1 MNPILNLYKD
11 SPIKFNFHILGLP
24 HTQTNETHLS
34 CAYTQKL
41 VKFMR
46 MYAGQGHNIIHYGN
60 EGSVVPDGV
69 EHVEIFSEKERLKWF
84 KPGTTDTSSGDLVW
98 DANMLYWRAFG
109 LRCASHL
116 IHRAQKGDFILTVA
130 GQHCYHWAVDQ
141 FPGCNKPGTD
151 NVYFVDIGSGHYG
164 DWTDFVVYES
174 SEHREQLHGRRQP
187 PSSWEA
193 YGDAVIPNYFDLK
206 DFRFGPNP
214 DEQDPR
220 IKVIQGNGPYYLF
233 VGRLIDNKGWRI
245 AQDAC
250 REIGAQLI
258 LVGQGG
264 TGPLEPHVYPFGFA
278 NLEQRK
284 SLMGGAVA
292 LLAPT
297 RYREPFG
304 GVVVEAQLSGTP
316 AIASDQAGFCSNVP
330 DEFRCMSHREYV
342 AACKYAATLSTE
354 DRRAIQRAA
363 QAKYSIEAIK
373 PLYDRYFHR
382 LYQLR
387 AGGWHSTQPWEA
399 LVGL

>member
-1 MNPILNLYKD
+1 MNPIFDLYKN
-11 SPIKFNFHILGLP
+11 SPLKFNFHILGLP

-46 MYAGQGHNIIHYGN
+46 MMSGQGHQIIHYGN
-60 EGSVVPDGV
+60 EGSEVPSDV
-69 EHVEIFSEKERLKWF
+69 EHIQIFTEKERLKWF
-84 KPGTTDTSSGDLVW
+84 KPGAVDTSTGDLQW
-98 DANMLYWRAFG
+98 DANYPYWRAFG

-141 FPGCNKPGTD
+141 FPGCNKYGTD

-174 SEHREQLHGRRQP
+174 SEHREQLHGRRK
-187 PSSWEA
+187 SSWEA

-214 DEQDPR
+214 DEPDPR
-220 IKVIQGNGPYYLF
+220 IRAIQQKPYYLYM
-233 VGRLIDNKGWRI
+233 GRLIENKGWCV
-245 AQDAC
+245 AVDTC
-250 REIGAQLI
+250 KELGVQLV
-258 LVGQGG
+258 LAGQGD
-264 TGPLEPHVYPFGFA
+264 TGPLPPSVFPFGFA
-278 NLEQRK
+278 NVEQRK
-284 SLMGGAVA
+284 SLMAGAIA

-316 AIASDQAGFCSNVP
+316 AIASDQCGFCSNVP

-342 AACKYAATLSTE
+342 AAARYAQTLSTE

-363 QAKYSIEAIK
+363 QAKFSMEAVK

-387 AGGWHSTQPWEA
+387 TGGWYENHPWDQ